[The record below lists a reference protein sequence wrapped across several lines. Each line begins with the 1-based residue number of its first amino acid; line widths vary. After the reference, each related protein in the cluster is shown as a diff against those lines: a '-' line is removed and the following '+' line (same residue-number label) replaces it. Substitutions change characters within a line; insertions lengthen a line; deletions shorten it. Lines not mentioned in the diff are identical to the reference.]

1 MQDIKP
7 LLVFAAV
14 LEHSSMNG
22 AAQALGMTPSA
33 VSQHITRLESL
44 HGIKL
49 LNRSTR
55 RLTPTEAGHTLGQHC
70 RRLRQ
75 SWLDAHAALDGVK
88 EEAAGDVRLA
98 VPTGMASAP
107 AFQAAL
113 HRLAAEYPQI
123 RLHLHFGEQITDLQ
137 QGAIDIA
144 LRGGDHALDAPDLVA
159 RPLARWRWQICA
171 APQYLVQAPAI
182 HAPADLLKQRWL
194 HYLPVRTEMA
204 RGSEHFWLEIDN
216 SLYCNQLSAV
226 HHLTLAG
233 LGLAL
238 MVEGEIAHA
247 LADGRLQHVLPDWQL
262 PEIAIYAVTPHRVQ
276 AAKVAVVLHVLQE
289 SFA

>member
-1 MQDIKP
+1 
-7 LLVFAAV
+7 
-14 LEHSSMNG
+14 
-22 AAQALGMTPSA
+22 
-33 VSQHITRLESL
+33 
-44 HGIKL
+44 
-49 LNRSTR
+49 
-55 RLTPTEAGHTLGQHC
+55 
-70 RRLRQ
+70 
-75 SWLDAHAALDGVK
+75 
-88 EEAAGDVRLA
+88 
-98 VPTGMASAP
+98 
-107 AFQAAL
+107 
-113 HRLAAEYPQI
+113 
-123 RLHLHFGEQITDLQ
+123 
-137 QGAIDIA
+137 
-144 LRGGDHALDAPDLVA
+144 
-159 RPLARWRWQICA
+159 
-171 APQYLVQAPAI
+171 
-182 HAPADLLKQRWL
+182 
-194 HYLPVRTEMA
+194 MA